1 MSVSRGL
8 QVEEDDLI
16 QFSEGQPIKETSKP
30 EEQDELNNGDEEEDM
45 VRWVNLLHLKSQT
58 YSSNFFSLIHLF
70 NFWHFV

>member
-16 QFSEGQPIKETSKP
+16 QFSEGQPIKETSKA

-58 YSSNFFSLIHLF
+58 YSSNLFSLIHLF
-70 NFWHFV
+70 NF

>member
-70 NFWHFV
+70 NF

>member
-58 YSSNFFSLIHLF
+58 YSSNFFH
-70 NFWHFV
+70 

>member
-30 EEQDELNNGDEEEDM
+30 EEQDELNNGDDEEDM

-70 NFWHFV
+70 NF